1 MLTALVLCFVISL
14 VLGMPLLFV
23 IISSTVIPG
32 LVDSSFIGNIQYV
45 LRSIV
50 GGGDNTSILACPCF
64 ILSGVIMSRGG
75 ISQKIFDVFAYVIGL
90 LPGGMPCAVVLTCLF
105 YGAISGSGVATCAA
119 VGSMTIPVLLNLGYK
134 PRFVGALVAAASG
147 LGIIIPPSIP
157 FILYG
162 TATGSSIGDLFIAGV
177 IPGIV
182 MALCLM
188 AYAVLYSTTRGE
200 DRGRIR
206 EVIGELR
213 KKSFFTVVKEGF
225 WALLT
230 PVILL
235 GGIYSG
241 VVTPTEVASI
251 SVVYALIVSLLIY
264 KTVRVKDIWD
274 MLVETS
280 QSLAPLALMIA
291 AAVAFG
297 RILTLL
303 QVPSQLAAFMT
314 DHFSSK
320 VAILLIMN
328 FVLLII
334 GMFMDTGPALLI
346 FAPMLLPLTTSLGVD
361 PIHLGI
367 IMTVNMAIG
376 FISPP
381 FGMTLFVASPM
392 VKEKP
397 LALGATAFP
406 FIIADIVALLF
417 ITFIPWFSLVLLG
430 R

>member
-1 MLTALVLCFVISL
+1 MLTALVVCFV
-14 VLGMPLLFV
+14 LGLLLGVPLLFV

-32 LVDSSFIGNIQYV
+32 VVDPSFIGNLQYV

-50 GGGDNTSILACPCF
+50 GGGDSTAILACPCF

-75 ISQKIFDVFAYVIGL
+75 ISQKIFDVFAWLIGK

-119 VGSMTIPVLLNLGYK
+119 VGSMTIPILLNLGYK
-134 PRFVGALVAAASG
+134 PRFVGALVASAAG

-162 TATGSSIGDLFIAGV
+162 TATGTSIGNLFVAGV

-188 AYAVLYSTTRGE
+188 GYAVVYSVIKGE
-200 DRGRIR
+200 DRERINEVVGKLR
-206 EVIGELR
+206 E
-213 KKSFFTVVKEGF
+213 KSFLSVVREGF

-241 VVTPTEVASI
+241 IVTPTEVACV
-251 SVVYALIVSLLIY
+251 SVVYALIVSLFIY
-264 KTVRVKDIWD
+264 RTVKIKEIWN
-274 MLVETS
+274 MLVETT

-297 RILTLL
+297 RVLTLL
-303 QVPSQLAAFMT
+303 QIPNQLAEFMMT
-314 DHFSSK
+314 NFTSK
-320 VAILLIMN
+320 ASIMLIIN
-328 FVLLII
+328 FVLLLI
-334 GMFMDTGPALLI
+334 GMVMDTGPALLI
-346 FAPMLLPLTTSLGVD
+346 FAPMLLPLTNSLGVD

-397 LALGATAFP
+397 MALGVTSLP
-406 FIIADIVALLF
+406 FIAADIAALLL
-417 ITFIPWFSLVLLG
+417 ITFIPWFSLALL
-430 R
+430 

>member
-1 MLTALVLCFVISL
+1 MLMALILCFVIGL
-14 VLGMPLLFV
+14 LFGMPLLFV

-32 LVDSSFIGNIQYV
+32 IVDASFIGNIQYV

-75 ISQKIFDVFAYVIGL
+75 ISQKIFDVFAYLIGK

-119 VGSMTIPVLLNLGYK
+119 VGAMTIPILLNLGYK
-134 PRFVGALVAAASG
+134 PRFVGALVASASG

-162 TATGSSIGDLFIAGV
+162 TATGTSIGDLFIAGV

-188 AYAVLYSTTRGE
+188 AYAVGYSVVKGE
-200 DRGRIR
+200 DRNRIN
-206 EVIGELR
+206 EVVGALR
-213 KKSFFTVVKEGF
+213 QKTFFTVVKEGF

-241 VVTPTEVASI
+241 IVTPTEVACI
-251 SVVYALIVSLLIY
+251 SVVYALIVSILIY
-264 KTVRVKDIWD
+264 RTVRLKDLWN

-303 QVPSQLAAFMT
+303 QIPNQLADFMT
-314 DHFSSK
+314 SHFSSK
-320 VAILLIMN
+320 VAILLIVN
-328 FVLLII
+328 LVLLLI
-334 GMFMDTGPALLI
+334 GMMMDTGPALLI
-346 FAPMLLPLTTSLGVD
+346 FAPMLLPLTNGLGVD

-406 FIIADIVALLF
+406 FIIADLAALLF
-417 ITFIPWFSLVLLG
+417 ITFIPWFSLALL
-430 R
+430 